1 MKISKVK
8 IFNWRSIV
16 SEDISFQDLMIF
28 IGQNNHG
35 KSNVLSSILFFFG
48 ELNHQYL
55 DFNGDAEEL
64 WVEIEFSEISDDEK
78 ITFKKYVS
86 SSNKIKVRKTAL
98 KNGSFSY
105 NGYIEEANEDWL
117 KESKISDF
125 KKREVAETLP
135 LANFLPSKGAITIEQ
150 FKIAQIE
157 YITANI
163 DDISFNYVLEEAN
176 FLGLKNVA
184 KGSFGDLFFIP
195 SVKNASDELNPRG
208 NSLFSQLYS
217 RVINKI
223 SEHNPQF
230 IEAKEKIIQLTKILN
245 KTNDAGDINEDR
257 PEDLTSLENLL
268 DEELISWNTKID
280 IQISTP
286 NVDDIFRVGANVSI
300 DDGIKTDISRKGH
313 GLQRALIFALIKAW
327 SKVLKQDREAMLS
340 DADLKSSTRKAS
352 KSTYF
357 IFEEPEL
364 FLHPQAQRELFSS
377 LVNLSKEESQVILCT
392 HSSSF
397 LDLEHHKSICIVQK
411 ENNEKGTKILQFV
424 NDVFNDLEE
433 KKKFN
438 LSYWINPERSELFFA
453 KKVILVEGQT
463 DKTVIPMLA
472 KSFDLF
478 RYDFTVIDCGSK
490 DNIPLYISLLNKFK
504 IKYCA
509 VYDKDHQIGKD
520 ANGIASAN
528 KSSKNIEDVV
538 DELIGKTHILIND
551 IEEELGMTEKAT
563 GGKAYK
569 AISFINDEN
578 FKISESFK
586 KTIIEIYSDYVHD

>member
-1 MKISKVK
+1 MKISKIK
-8 IFNWRSIV
+8 ISNWRSIV
-16 SEDISFQDLMIF
+16 SEEISFQDLMIF

-48 ELNHQYL
+48 EINHQYL
-55 DFNGDAEEL
+55 DFNGDSEEL
-64 WVEIEFSEISDDEK
+64 WVEIEFSEISADEN

-86 SSNKIKVRKTAL
+86 SNNNIKVRKTAL

-135 LANFLPSKGAITIEQ
+135 LADFLSPKGAITIEQ
-150 FKIAQIE
+150 FKTAQSEFI
-157 YITANI
+157 IKNI
-163 DDISFNYVLEEAN
+163 DNISFNYVLEESN

-208 NSLFSQLYS
+208 NSFFSQLYS

-230 IEAKEKIIQLTKILN
+230 KEAKEKIIQLTKILN
-245 KTNDAGDINEDR
+245 KTNEDGNINENR

-300 DDGIKTDISRKGH
+300 DDGIKTDITRKGH

-327 SKVLKQDREAMLS
+327 SKVLKQDREASLS
-340 DADLKSSTRKAS
+340 EQVSEGSTRKAS

-377 LVNLSKEESQVILCT
+377 LVNLSKNESQVILCT

-397 LDLEHHKSICIVQK
+397 IDLEHHKSICIVKK
-411 ENNEKGTKILQFV
+411 ENIENGTKVLQYV
-424 NDVFNDLEE
+424 NDIFESSEE
-433 KKKFN
+433 TKSFN

-453 KKVILVEGQT
+453 TKVILVEGQT
-463 DKTVIPMLA
+463 DKTILPFIA
-472 KSFDLF
+472 KRLNVFK
-478 RYDFTVIDCGSK
+478 YDYTIIDCGGK
-490 DNIPLYISLLNKFK
+490 DSIHLYINLLNKFK
-504 IKYCA
+504 IKYLV
-509 VYDKDHQIGKD
+509 VYDKDNHIEKSAQKIADSNAKNLIIENAIDRDFGKS
-520 ANGIASAN
+520 IVL
-528 KSSKNIEDVV
+528 K
-538 DELIGKTHILIND
+538 ND
-551 IEEELGMTEKAT
+551 IEEEIGLISSGRNKAH
-563 GGKAYK
+563 KALSYVV
-569 AISFINDEN
+569 SNEFVL
-578 FKISESFK
+578 SESLENKIKSIFG
-586 KTIIEIYSDYVHD
+586 

>member
-1 MKISKVK
+1 MKIKKVE
-8 IFNWRSIV
+8 ISNWRSIV
-16 SEDISFQDLMIF
+16 HETVLFDDLMIF

-48 ELNHQYL
+48 ETNHQLL
-55 DFNGDAEEL
+55 DFNSVDNEL

-86 SSNKIKVRKTAL
+86 SANKIKVRKTAL

-105 NGYIEEANEDWL
+105 NGYVEEATEDWL

-125 KKREVAETLP
+125 KKREIAETLP
-135 LANFLPSKGAITIEQ
+135 LASLLPIKGAITIDQ
-150 FKIAQIE
+150 FKIAQDE
-157 YITANI
+157 YIIANSN
-163 DDISFNYVLEEAN
+163 DISFNYVLEEAN

-208 NSLFSQLYS
+208 NTLFSQLYS

-230 IEAKEKIIQLTKILN
+230 KEAKEKIIQLTKILN
-245 KTNDAGDINEDR
+245 KTNDDGDINEDR
-257 PEDLTSLENLL
+257 PKDLASLENLL
-268 DEELISWNTKID
+268 DEELLSWNTKID

-327 SKVLKQDREAMLS
+327 SKVMKQDREALLNNEGS
-340 DADLKSSTRKAS
+340 NRKAS

-377 LVNLSKEESQVILCT
+377 LVNLSKDESQVVLCT

-397 LDLEHHKSICIVQK
+397 LDLEHHKSICIVKK
-411 ENNEKGTKILQFV
+411 ENIVDGTKVLQYV
-424 NDVFNDLEE
+424 NDIFEDSEE
-433 KKKFN
+433 IKSFN

-463 DKTVIPMLA
+463 DKTILPFLA
-472 KSFDLF
+472 KRLNVFK
-478 RYDFTVIDCGSK
+478 YDYTIIDCGGK
-490 DNIPLYISLLNKFK
+490 DNIHLYINLLNKFK
-504 IKYCA
+504 INYLV
-509 VYDKDHQIGKD
+509 VYDKDNHIEKSTQKIADSNAKNLIIENVIDINFGKS
-520 ANGIASAN
+520 I
-528 KSSKNIEDVV
+528 
-538 DELIGKTHILIND
+538 ILEND
-551 IEEELGMTEKAT
+551 IEEEIGLRNSSGRNKAH
-563 GGKAYK
+563 KALSYVV
-569 AISFINDEN
+569 SDDFVL
-578 FKISESFK
+578 SESLENK
-586 KTIIEIYSDYVHD
+586 IKIIFG

>member
-1 MKISKVK
+1 MKIKKVE
-8 IFNWRSIV
+8 ISNWRSIV
-16 SEDISFQDLMIF
+16 HETVLFDDLMIF

-48 ELNHQYL
+48 EINHQLL
-55 DFNGDAEEL
+55 DFNSVDNEL

-86 SSNKIKVRKTAL
+86 SANKIKVRKTAL

-105 NGYIEEANEDWL
+105 NGYVEEATEDWL

-125 KKREVAETLP
+125 KKREIAETLP
-135 LANFLPSKGAITIEQ
+135 LASLLPIKGAITIDQ
-150 FKIAQIE
+150 FKIAQDE
-157 YITANI
+157 YIIANSN
-163 DDISFNYVLEEAN
+163 DISFNYVLEEAN

-208 NSLFSQLYS
+208 NTLFSQLYS

-230 IEAKEKIIQLTKILN
+230 KEAKEKIIQLTKILN
-245 KTNDAGDINEDR
+245 KTNDDGDINEDR
-257 PEDLTSLENLL
+257 PKDLASLENLL

-327 SKVLKQDREAMLS
+327 SKVMKQDREALLNNEGS
-340 DADLKSSTRKAS
+340 EGSNRKAS

-377 LVNLSKEESQVILCT
+377 LVNLSKDESQVVLCT

-397 LDLEHHKSICIVQK
+397 LDLEHHKSICIVKK
-411 ENNEKGTKILQFV
+411 ENIVDGTKVLQYV
-424 NDVFNDLEE
+424 NDIFEDSEE
-433 KKKFN
+433 IKSFN

-463 DKTVIPMLA
+463 DKTILPFLA
-472 KSFDLF
+472 KRLNVFK
-478 RYDFTVIDCGSK
+478 YDYTIIECGGK
-490 DNIPLYISLLNKFK
+490 DNIHLYINLLNKFK
-504 IKYCA
+504 INYLV
-509 VYDKDHQIGKD
+509 VYDKDNHIEKSTQKIADSNVKNLIIENVIDINFGKS
-520 ANGIASAN
+520 I
-528 KSSKNIEDVV
+528 
-538 DELIGKTHILIND
+538 ILEND
-551 IEEELGMTEKAT
+551 IEEEIGLRNSGGRNKAH
-563 GGKAYK
+563 KALSYVV
-569 AISFINDEN
+569 SDE
-578 FKISESFK
+578 FVLSESLENK
-586 KTIIEIYSDYVHD
+586 IKIIFG

>member
-1 MKISKVK
+1 MKISNLK
-8 IFNWRSIV
+8 ISNWRSIV
-16 SEDISFQDLMIF
+16 YEEIFFQDLMIF

-48 ELNHQYL
+48 EINHHYL
-55 DFNGDAEEL
+55 DFNGDTEEL
-64 WVEIEFSEISDDEK
+64 WVEIEFSEISEYENT
-78 ITFKKYVS
+78 TFKKYVS

-105 NGYIEEANEDWL
+105 NGYIEEATEDWL

-135 LANFLPSKGAITIEQ
+135 LASFLPIKGAITIEQ
-150 FKIAQIE
+150 FKTAQNE
-157 YITANI
+157 YIITNI
-163 DDISFNYVLEEAN
+163 DDISFNHVLEESN

-208 NSLFSQLYS
+208 NTLFSQLYS

-230 IEAKEKIIQLTKILN
+230 KEAKEKIIQLTKILN
-245 KTNDAGDINEDR
+245 KTNDDGEINEDR
-257 PEDLTSLENLL
+257 PKDLASLENLL

-327 SKVLKQDREAMLS
+327 SKVMKQDREALLNDKDS
-340 DADLKSSTRKAS
+340 EVSTRKSS

-377 LVNLSKEESQVILCT
+377 LVNLSKDESQVILCT

-397 LDLEHHKSICIVQK
+397 LDLEYHKSICIVKK
-411 ENNEKGTKILQFV
+411 ENITNGTKILQYV
-424 NDVFNDLEE
+424 NDIFIEVDE

-438 LSYWINPERSELFFA
+438 LSYWINPERGELFFA

-463 DKTVIPMLA
+463 DKTVIPMIA
-472 KSFDLF
+472 KLLGVF
-478 RYDFTVIDCGSK
+478 RYDFTIIDCGSK
-490 DNIPLYISLLNKFK
+490 SNIPLYINLLNKFG
-504 IKYCA
+504 IKYSA
-509 VYDKDHQIGKD
+509 VYDKDHQVNKNPDGLATAD
-520 ANGIASAN
+520 
-528 KSSKNIEDVV
+528 KSSKIIE
-538 DELIGKTHILIND
+538 ESIEISLGKTHILIND
-551 IEEELGMTEKAT
+551 IEEELGMTEKISS
-563 GGKAYK
+563 GKAYK
-569 AISFINDEN
+569 AISFVSDEN
-578 FKISESFK
+578 FVLTDTFRQK
-586 KTIIEIYSDYVHD
+586 IIEIFSE

>member
-1 MKISKVK
+1 MKISKIKVS
-8 IFNWRSIV
+8 NWRSIV

-48 ELNHQYL
+48 EINHQYL

-64 WVEIEFSEISDDEK
+64 WVEIEFSEISEYENT
-78 ITFKKYVS
+78 TFKKYVS

-105 NGYIEEANEDWL
+105 NGYVEEATEDWL

-135 LANFLPSKGAITIEQ
+135 LADFLPIKGAITIEQ
-150 FKIAQIE
+150 FKTAQNE
-157 YITANI
+157 YIIANI
-163 DDISFNYVLEEAN
+163 DDISFNYVLEESN

-208 NSLFSQLYS
+208 NTLFSQLYS

-230 IEAKEKIIQLTKILN
+230 KEAKEKIIQLTKILN
-245 KTNDAGDINEDR
+245 KTNDDGEINEDR
-257 PEDLTSLENLL
+257 PKDLASLENLL

-327 SKVLKQDREAMLS
+327 SKVMKQDREALLNDKDS
-340 DADLKSSTRKAS
+340 EGSTRKAS

-377 LVNLSKEESQVILCT
+377 LVNLSKDESQVILCT

-397 LDLEHHKSICIVQK
+397 LDLKHHKSICIVKK
-411 ENNEKGTKILQFV
+411 ENIENGTKVLQYV
-424 NDVFNDLEE
+424 NDIFENSEE
-433 KKKFN
+433 IKSFN

-463 DKTVIPMLA
+463 DKTILPFIA
-472 KSFDLF
+472 KRLNVFK
-478 RYDFTVIDCGSK
+478 YDYTIIDCGGK
-490 DNIPLYISLLNKFK
+490 DSIHLYINLLNKFK
-504 IKYCA
+504 IKYLV
-509 VYDKDHQIGKD
+509 VYDKDNHIEKSTQK
-520 ANGIASAN
+520 IADSNA
-528 KSSKNIEDVV
+528 KNIIIENAID
-538 DELIGKTHILIND
+538 INFGKSIVLEND
-551 IEEELGMTEKAT
+551 IEEEIGLRNSGGRNKAH
-563 GGKAYK
+563 KALSYVV
-569 AISFINDEN
+569 SNEFVL
-578 FKISESFK
+578 SESLENK
-586 KTIIEIYSDYVHD
+586 IKIIFG

>member
-1 MKISKVK
+1 MKIKKVE
-8 IFNWRSIV
+8 ISNWRSIV
-16 SEDISFQDLMIF
+16 HETVLFDDLMIF

-48 ELNHQYL
+48 EINHQLL
-55 DFNGDAEEL
+55 DFNSVDNEL

-86 SSNKIKVRKTAL
+86 SANKIKVRKTAL

-105 NGYIEEANEDWL
+105 NGYVEEATEDWL

-125 KKREVAETLP
+125 KKREIAETLP
-135 LANFLPSKGAITIEQ
+135 LASLLPIKGAITIDQ
-150 FKIAQIE
+150 FKIAQDE
-157 YITANI
+157 YIIANSN
-163 DDISFNYVLEEAN
+163 DISFNYVLEEAK

-208 NSLFSQLYS
+208 NTLFSQLYS

-230 IEAKEKIIQLTKILN
+230 KEAKEKIIQLTKILN
-245 KTNDAGDINEDR
+245 KTNDDGDINEDR
-257 PEDLTSLENLL
+257 PKDLASLENLL

-327 SKVLKQDREAMLS
+327 SKVMKQDREALLNNEGS
-340 DADLKSSTRKAS
+340 EGSNRKAS

-377 LVNLSKEESQVILCT
+377 LVNLSKDESQVVLCT

-397 LDLEHHKSICIVQK
+397 LDLEHHKSICIVKK
-411 ENNEKGTKILQFV
+411 ENIVDGTKVLQYV
-424 NDVFNDLEE
+424 NDIFEDSEE
-433 KKKFN
+433 IKSFN

-463 DKTVIPMLA
+463 DKTILPFLA
-472 KSFDLF
+472 KRLNVFK
-478 RYDFTVIDCGSK
+478 YDYTIIECGGK
-490 DNIPLYISLLNKFK
+490 DNIHLYINLLNKFK
-504 IKYCA
+504 INYLV
-509 VYDKDHQIGKD
+509 VYDKDNHIEKSTQKIADSNVKNLIIENVIDINFGKS
-520 ANGIASAN
+520 I
-528 KSSKNIEDVV
+528 
-538 DELIGKTHILIND
+538 ILEND
-551 IEEELGMTEKAT
+551 IEEEIGLRNSGGRNKAH
-563 GGKAYK
+563 KALSYVV
-569 AISFINDEN
+569 SDE
-578 FKISESFK
+578 FVLSESLENK
-586 KTIIEIYSDYVHD
+586 IKIIFG

>member
-1 MKISKVK
+1 MKISKIKVS
-8 IFNWRSIV
+8 NWRSIV

-48 ELNHQYL
+48 EINHQYL

-135 LANFLPSKGAITIEQ
+135 LADFLPTKGAITIEQ
-150 FKIAQIE
+150 FKIAQNE
-157 YITANI
+157 YITKNI
-163 DDISFNYVLEEAN
+163 VDISFNYVLEEAN

-245 KTNDAGDINEDR
+245 KTNDAGDVNEDR
-257 PEDLTSLENLL
+257 PEDLTFLENLL

-327 SKVLKQDREAMLS
+327 SKVLKQDREALLS
-340 DADLKSSTRKAS
+340 DEDIRSSTRKAS

-377 LVNLSKEESQVILCT
+377 LVNLSKDESQVILCT

-397 LDLEHHKSICIVQK
+397 LDLEHHKSICIVKK
-411 ENNEKGTKILQFV
+411 ENIVDGTKVLQYV
-424 NDVFNDLEE
+424 NDIFEGSEE
-433 KKKFN
+433 IKSFN

-463 DKTVIPMLA
+463 DKTIFPFIA
-472 KSFDLF
+472 KRLNVFK
-478 RYDFTVIDCGSK
+478 YDYTIIDCGGK
-490 DNIPLYISLLNKFK
+490 DSIHLYISLLNKFK
-504 IKYCA
+504 INYTV
-509 VYDKDHQIGKD
+509 VYDKDNHIEKSPQKIADSNAKNLIIENAIDINFGKS
-520 ANGIASAN
+520 IVL
-528 KSSKNIEDVV
+528 E
-538 DELIGKTHILIND
+538 ND
-551 IEEELGMTEKAT
+551 IDGRAH
-563 GGKAYK
+563 
-569 AISFINDEN
+569 
-578 FKISESFK
+578 
-586 KTIIEIYSDYVHD
+586 V

>member
-1 MKISKVK
+1 MKISNLK
-8 IFNWRSIV
+8 ISNWRSIV
-16 SEDISFQDLMIF
+16 YEEIFFQDLMIF

-48 ELNHQYL
+48 EINHHYL
-55 DFNGDAEEL
+55 DFNGDTEEL
-64 WVEIEFSEISDDEK
+64 WVEIEFSEISEYENT
-78 ITFKKYVS
+78 TFKKYVS

-105 NGYIEEANEDWL
+105 NGYIEEATEDWL

-135 LANFLPSKGAITIEQ
+135 LASFLPIKGAITIEQ
-150 FKIAQIE
+150 FKTAQNE
-157 YITANI
+157 YIITNI
-163 DDISFNYVLEEAN
+163 DDISFNHVLEESN

-208 NSLFSQLYS
+208 NTLFSQLYS

-230 IEAKEKIIQLTKILN
+230 KEAKEKIIQLTKILN
-245 KTNDAGDINEDR
+245 KTNDDGEINEDR
-257 PEDLTSLENLL
+257 PKDLASLENLL

-327 SKVLKQDREAMLS
+327 SKVMKQDREALLNDKDS
-340 DADLKSSTRKAS
+340 EVSTRKSS

-377 LVNLSKEESQVILCT
+377 LVNLSKDESQVILCT

-397 LDLEHHKSICIVQK
+397 LDLEYHKSIGIVKK
-411 ENNEKGTKILQFV
+411 ENITNGTKILQYV
-424 NDVFNDLEE
+424 NDIFIEVDE

-438 LSYWINPERSELFFA
+438 LSYWINPERGELFFA

-463 DKTVIPMLA
+463 DKTVIPMIA
-472 KSFDLF
+472 KLLGVF
-478 RYDFTVIDCGSK
+478 RYDFTIIDCGSK
-490 DNIPLYISLLNKFK
+490 SNIPLYINLLNKFG
-504 IKYCA
+504 IKYSA
-509 VYDKDHQIGKD
+509 VYDKDHQVNKNPDGLATAD
-520 ANGIASAN
+520 
-528 KSSKNIEDVV
+528 KSSKIIE
-538 DELIGKTHILIND
+538 ESIEISLGKTHILIND
-551 IEEELGMTEKAT
+551 IEEELGMTEKVSS
-563 GGKAYK
+563 GKAYK
-569 AISFINDEN
+569 AISFVSDEN
-578 FKISESFK
+578 FVLTDTFRQK
-586 KTIIEIYSDYVHD
+586 IIEIFSE

>member
-1 MKISKVK
+1 MKISKIK
-8 IFNWRSIV
+8 ISNWRSII

-48 ELNHQYL
+48 EINHQNL
-55 DFNGDAEEL
+55 DFNNDADEL

-86 SSNKIKVRKTAL
+86 SANKIKVRKTAL
-98 KNGSFSY
+98 KNGSFFY
-105 NGYIEEANEDWL
+105 NGYVEEANEDWL

-125 KKREVAETLP
+125 KKREVAGNLP
-135 LANFLPSKGAITIEQ
+135 LADFLPSKGAITIEH
-150 FKIAQIE
+150 FKTAQSE
-157 YITANI
+157 YIIANI
-163 DDISFNYVLEEAN
+163 NDISFNYVLEESN

-195 SVKNASDELNPRG
+195 SVKNASDELNPKG

-245 KTNDAGDINEDR
+245 KTDDAGEINEDR
-257 PEDLTSLENLL
+257 PEDLTSLEKLL

-327 SKVLKQDREAMLS
+327 SKVMKQDREALS
-340 DADLKSSTRKAS
+340 NNETSEGSSRKAS

-377 LVNLSKEESQVILCT
+377 LVNLSKDESQVILCT

-397 LDLEHHKSICIVQK
+397 LDLEHHKSICIVKK
-411 ENNEKGTKILQFV
+411 ENIENGTKILQFV
-424 NDVFNDLEE
+424 DDVFNDLEE

-438 LSYWINPERSELFFA
+438 LSYWINPDRSELFFA

-472 KSFDLF
+472 KSLDLY

-490 DNIPLYISLLNKFK
+490 DNIPLYINLLNKFK
-504 IKYCA
+504 INYCA
-509 VYDKDHQIGKD
+509 VYDKDHQIAKNT
-520 ANGIASAN
+520 NGIATAN
-528 KSSKNIEDVV
+528 KSSENIEKVV
-538 DELIGKTHILIND
+538 DVLIGKTFILIND

-563 GGKAYK
+563 AGKAYK
-569 AISFINDEN
+569 AISFINENN
-578 FKISESFK
+578 FKITESFK
-586 KTIIEIYSDYVHD
+586 KTITEIYSE

>member
-1 MKISKVK
+1 MKISNLK
-8 IFNWRSIV
+8 ISNWRSIV
-16 SEDISFQDLMIF
+16 YEEIFFQDLMIF

-48 ELNHQYL
+48 EINHHYL

-64 WVEIEFSEISDDEK
+64 WVEIEFSEISEYENT
-78 ITFKKYVS
+78 TFKKYVS

-105 NGYIEEANEDWL
+105 NGYIEEATEDWL

-135 LANFLPSKGAITIEQ
+135 LVSFLPIKGAITIEQ
-150 FKIAQIE
+150 FKTAQNE
-157 YITANI
+157 YIITNI
-163 DDISFNYVLEEAN
+163 DDISFNHVLEESN

-208 NSLFSQLYS
+208 NTLFSQLYS

-230 IEAKEKIIQLTKILN
+230 KEAKEKIIQLTKILN
-245 KTNDAGDINEDR
+245 KTNDDGEINEDR
-257 PEDLTSLENLL
+257 PKDLASLENLL

-327 SKVLKQDREAMLS
+327 SKVMKQDREALLNDKDS
-340 DADLKSSTRKAS
+340 EVSTRKSS

-377 LVNLSKEESQVILCT
+377 LVNLSKDESQVILCT

-397 LDLEHHKSICIVQK
+397 LDLEYHKSICIVKK
-411 ENNEKGTKILQFV
+411 ENITNGTKILQYV
-424 NDVFNDLEE
+424 NDIFIEVDE

-438 LSYWINPERSELFFA
+438 LSYWINPERGELFFA

-463 DKTVIPMLA
+463 DKTVIPMIA
-472 KSFDLF
+472 KLLGVF
-478 RYDFTVIDCGSK
+478 RYDFTIIDCGSK
-490 DNIPLYISLLNKFK
+490 SNIPFYINLLNKFG
-504 IKYCA
+504 IKYSA
-509 VYDKDHQIGKD
+509 VYDKDHQVNKNPDGLATAD
-520 ANGIASAN
+520 
-528 KSSKNIEDVV
+528 KSSKIIE
-538 DELIGKTHILIND
+538 ESIEISLGKTHILIND
-551 IEEELGMTEKAT
+551 IEEELGMTEKVSS
-563 GGKAYK
+563 GKAYK
-569 AISFINDEN
+569 AISFVSDEN
-578 FKISESFK
+578 FVLTDTFRQK
-586 KTIIEIYSDYVHD
+586 IIEIFSE

>member
-1 MKISKVK
+1 MKISNLK
-8 IFNWRSIV
+8 ISNWRSIV
-16 SEDISFQDLMIF
+16 YEEIFFQDLMIF

-48 ELNHQYL
+48 EINHHYL

-64 WVEIEFSEISDDEK
+64 WVEIEFSEISEYENT
-78 ITFKKYVS
+78 TFKKYVS

-105 NGYIEEANEDWL
+105 NGYIEEATEDWL

-135 LANFLPSKGAITIEQ
+135 LASFLPIKGAITIEQ
-150 FKIAQIE
+150 FKTAQNE
-157 YITANI
+157 YIITNI
-163 DDISFNYVLEEAN
+163 DDISFNHVLEESN

-208 NSLFSQLYS
+208 NTLFSQLYS

-230 IEAKEKIIQLTKILN
+230 KEAKEKIIQLTKILN
-245 KTNDAGDINEDR
+245 KTNDDGEINEDR
-257 PEDLTSLENLL
+257 PKDLASLENLL

-327 SKVLKQDREAMLS
+327 SKVMKQDREALLNDKDS
-340 DADLKSSTRKAS
+340 EVSTRKSS

-377 LVNLSKEESQVILCT
+377 LVNLSKDESQVILCT

-397 LDLEHHKSICIVQK
+397 LDLEYHKSICIVKK
-411 ENNEKGTKILQFV
+411 ENITNGTKILQYV
-424 NDVFNDLEE
+424 NDIFIEVDE

-438 LSYWINPERSELFFA
+438 LSYWINPERGELFFA

-463 DKTVIPMLA
+463 DKTVIPMIA
-472 KSFDLF
+472 KLLGVF
-478 RYDFTVIDCGSK
+478 RYDFTIIDCGSK
-490 DNIPLYISLLNKFK
+490 SNIPLYINLLNKFG
-504 IKYCA
+504 IKYSA
-509 VYDKDHQIGKD
+509 VYDKDHQVNKNPDGLATAD
-520 ANGIASAN
+520 
-528 KSSKNIEDVV
+528 KSSKIIE
-538 DELIGKTHILIND
+538 ESIEISLGKTHILIND
-551 IEEELGMTEKAT
+551 IEEELGMTEKVLS
-563 GGKAYK
+563 GKAYK
-569 AISFINDEN
+569 AISFVSDEN
-578 FKISESFK
+578 FVLTDTFRQK
-586 KTIIEIYSDYVHD
+586 IIEIFSE